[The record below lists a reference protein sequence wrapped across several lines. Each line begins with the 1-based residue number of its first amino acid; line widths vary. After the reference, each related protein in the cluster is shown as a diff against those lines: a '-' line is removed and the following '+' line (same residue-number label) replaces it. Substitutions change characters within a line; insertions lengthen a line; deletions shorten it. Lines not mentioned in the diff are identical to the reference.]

1 MVVNI
6 IAIVMTSLVFLVL
19 AKLNDEKYSRKLIIA
34 GIVTGFIWV
43 FLILN
48 LLDALI
54 NLIV

>member
-1 MVVNI
+1 MLVNI

-19 AKLNDEKYSRKLIIA
+19 AKLNGEKYSRKLIIA
-34 GIVTGFIWV
+34 GIITGFIWI

-54 NLIV
+54 NLII

>member
-34 GIVTGFIWV
+34 GIVTGFIWI

-48 LLDALI
+48 LLGTIVDLI
-54 NLIV
+54 A